1 MNLESHYANLRES
14 IEEIE
19 EAIKKGITKK
29 QRTIG
34 FHTSAAAADIYEII
48 LHRKNLITT
57 GFLVKHDWFA
67 AKNKIK
73 SKLPFDFPE
82 KGEIIELISTIEE
95 ERNKL
100 CYGRPRSE
108 EEIKKIIEAFNKL
121 KGKFVAMGYE
131 HEL

>member
-1 MNLESHYANLRES
+1 MKLESHYANLQES
-14 IEEIE
+14 LEEIE
-19 EAIKKGITKK
+19 DAIKKGIAKK

-57 GFLVKHDWFA
+57 GSLVKHDWFA

-73 SKLPFDFPE
+73 AKLPYEFPE
-82 KGEIIELISTIEE
+82 KEEIIGLIITIEE
-95 ERNKL
+95 KRNIL

-108 EEIKKIIEAFNKL
+108 EEIKKVLDAFNKL
-121 KGKFVAMGYE
+121 KSKFMALGYGN
-131 HEL
+131 EL

>member
-1 MNLESHYANLRES
+1 MKLETHYANLRES
-14 IEEIE
+14 MEEIE
-19 EAIKKGITKK
+19 DAIKKGIARK

-82 KGEIIELISTIEE
+82 KEEIIGLITSIEE
-95 ERNKL
+95 KRNQL

-108 EEIKKIIEAFNKL
+108 EEIRKVIENFNKL
-121 KGKFVAMGYE
+121 KIKFIALGYE
-131 HEL
+131 NEL